1 MEPLKN
7 IFSRSPL
14 SNWKGLDQLQ
24 KGNFTNPVWT
34 ALFDY
39 EASGKDELTLHKGD
53 LVEVLS
59 LDSEISGDE
68 GWWAGKVNNKVG
80 IFPSNYVSFKP
91 PSYGKLQGSGVGV
104 VPELGPAVVG
114 VGEFEPEAVD
124 FRELSLEEVIGVGG
138 FGKVYRGTWRGGLV
152 AVKAARQDP
161 DEDISVTAQNVR
173 QEARLFAMLTHPN
186 IIALKGVCLQEPN
199 LCLIMEYAS
208 GGPLSRAL
216 AGRRIPPHVLV
227 NWAVQIARGMLY
239 LHTEAIVPVIHR
251 DLKSN
256 NILLAQPM
264 ENDCMEGI
272 TLKITDFGLAREW
285 HKTTKMSTAGTYAW
299 MAPEVIK
306 SSTFSK
312 GSDVW
317 SYGVL
322 LWELLTGEVPYRGID
337 GLAVAYGVA
346 VNKLTLPIPST
357 CPEPFAQLMEEC
369 WDQEPHHRPNFDSI
383 LDQLMA
389 LERQVMEEMPQ
400 DSFHSLQEDWKLEI
414 QDMFD
419 ELRAKEKELRC
430 REEELKRAAVEQ
442 KSHEE
447 FLRQREQQLAQWE
460 QDVFER
466 ELSLLIL
473 HMNNQ
478 EKPNVKKRKGTF
490 KKHKLKGSKNGEK
503 ISMPQDFIHKITVQA
518 SPGLEK
524 RRNSPDLGSGTSG
537 SFGPRFRA
545 IQLSPS
551 ENNRSFGLGTMWPLE
566 SPPHSKQ
573 TNGDRLGPHWRPQSP
588 KSPKSPK
595 VLRLS
600 PQENSLSMRAKLL
613 EMDSNENGDPK
624 EEFEEYRP
632 SSPQPAQNGSS
643 VKEPPR
649 HALNQGDSGSEEAL
663 EGGSPAGSPRPE
675 HRSLGGLLRSTHRAL
690 LGGGSLLA
698 SLVLGR
704 HLDVPHIPPRVPPR
718 TNPPPLDDLHQ
729 PHLEVA
735 ITAPKP
741 PSVSNPQMVDDLITF
756 SSSEPLP
763 GPLFQFPCTALH
775 VPEVKP
781 LPLTPPPPLR
791 RERACPRHV
800 QTPQSPKSPRAPR
813 SPHYK
818 GQLSLGEGVN
828 HRHAHSPHTPHGP
841 PQQDQ
846 IQGPL
851 QGQASPAEW
860 SPSPHHT
867 NGESLCDA
875 WSPDRRRRS
884 SYGLMS
890 ASHLGLDLPLC
901 QDSLEAEDKSS
912 SVPLSLFPDPRLWSP
927 KTRRLEVNVIP
938 RPRPSPI
945 RHRIDPWSFISA
957 GGGSRSPRRSDSH
970 PLGYQP
976 SPTNPFTNCDPFPS
990 PDCDPFSQWADPLPS
1005 VAPDTSSPFDP
1016 FSAPFPI
1023 SRSAPCSTNGSPTL
1037 PTFRVA
1043 PLNPADSPLID
1054 LGWAMSCGGEAR
1066 PLELTK
1072 EKVRP
1077 RRTLGLKPFKS
1088 PTQLRDDRF

>member
-7 IFSRSPL
+7 IFTRGPL
-14 SNWKGLDQLQ
+14 SNWKGLDQSQ

-39 EASGKDELTLHKGD
+39 EASGKDELTLRKGD

-91 PSYGKLQGSGVGV
+91 PSYGHLQASGVAGV
-104 VPELGPAVVG
+104 RELGPAVVG
-114 VGEFEPEAVD
+114 VGEFEPEALD

-227 NWAVQIARGMLY
+227 DWAVQIARGMLY
-239 LHTEAIVPVIHR
+239 LHTEAIVAVIHR

-369 WDQEPHHRPNFDSI
+369 WDQEPHQRPNFASI
-383 LDQLMA
+383 LVQLMA

-419 ELRAKEKELRC
+419 ELRAKEKELLC

-460 QDVFER
+460 QEVFER

-503 ISMPQDFIHKITVQA
+503 ISSPQDFIHKITVQA

-524 RRNSPDLGSGTSG
+524 RRNSPDLGSGTSP

-551 ENNRSFGLGTMWPLE
+551 ENNKAFGLSSMWPVE
-566 SPPHSKQ
+566 TPPLNKQ
-573 TNGDRLGPHWRPQSP
+573 ANGDRLGPHWRPQSP

-600 PQENSLSMRAKLL
+600 PQESSLSMRAKLL
-613 EMDSNENGDPK
+613 GMDSNENGDSK
-624 EEFEEYRP
+624 DDFEEYRP
-632 SSPQPAQNGSS
+632 PSPQPAHN
-643 VKEPPR
+643 
-649 HALNQGDSGSEEAL
+649 
-663 EGGSPAGSPRPE
+663 
-675 HRSLGGLLRSTHRAL
+675 
-690 LGGGSLLA
+690 
-698 SLVLGR
+698 
-704 HLDVPHIPPRVPPR
+704 
-718 TNPPPLDDLHQ
+718 
-729 PHLEVA
+729 
-735 ITAPKP
+735 
-741 PSVSNPQMVDDLITF
+741 
-756 SSSEPLP
+756 
-763 GPLFQFPCTALH
+763 
-775 VPEVKP
+775 
-781 LPLTPPPPLR
+781 
-791 RERACPRHV
+791 
-800 QTPQSPKSPRAPR
+800 
-813 SPHYK
+813 
-818 GQLSLGEGVN
+818 
-828 HRHAHSPHTPHGP
+828 
-841 PQQDQ
+841 
-846 IQGPL
+846 
-851 QGQASPAEW
+851 
-860 SPSPHHT
+860 
-867 NGESLCDA
+867 
-875 WSPDRRRRS
+875 
-884 SYGLMS
+884 
-890 ASHLGLDLPLC
+890 
-901 QDSLEAEDKSS
+901 
-912 SVPLSLFPDPRLWSP
+912 
-927 KTRRLEVNVIP
+927 
-938 RPRPSPI
+938 
-945 RHRIDPWSFISA
+945 
-957 GGGSRSPRRSDSH
+957 
-970 PLGYQP
+970 
-976 SPTNPFTNCDPFPS
+976 
-990 PDCDPFSQWADPLPS
+990 
-1005 VAPDTSSPFDP
+1005 
-1016 FSAPFPI
+1016 
-1023 SRSAPCSTNGSPTL
+1023 
-1037 PTFRVA
+1037 
-1043 PLNPADSPLID
+1043 
-1054 LGWAMSCGGEAR
+1054 
-1066 PLELTK
+1066 
-1072 EKVRP
+1072 
-1077 RRTLGLKPFKS
+1077 
-1088 PTQLRDDRF
+1088 

>member
-1 MEPLKN
+1 MEPLKT
-7 IFSRSPL
+7 IFTRGPL
-14 SNWKGLDQLQ
+14 SNWKGLDQSQ
-24 KGNFTNPVWT
+24 KGNFTNTVWT

-91 PSYGKLQGSGVGV
+91 PSYGKLQGTGVG
-104 VPELGPAVVG
+104 ELGPAV

-186 IIALKGVCLQEPN
+186 IIALKGVCLREPN

-208 GGPLSRAL
+208 GGALSRAL

-285 HKTTKMSTAGTYAW
+285 HNTTKMSTAGTYAW

-357 CPEPFAQLMEEC
+357 CPEPFAMLMAEC
-369 WDQEPHHRPNFDSI
+369 WDQDPHHRPNFASI
-383 LDQLMA
+383 LVQLTA
-389 LERQVMEEMPQ
+389 LERQVVEEMPQ

-524 RRNSPDLGSGTSG
+524 RRNSPDLGSGTSP

-551 ENNRSFGLGTMWPLE
+551 ENNRAFGLSSMWPLE
-566 SPPHSKQ
+566 GPPHNKQ
-573 TNGDRLGPHWRPQSP
+573 ANGDRLGPHWRPQSP
-588 KSPKSPK
+588 KSPK

-600 PQENSLSMRAKLL
+600 PQESSLSMRAKLL
-613 EMDSNENGDPK
+613 DMDSNENGDSK
-624 EEFEEYRP
+624 DDFEEYRP
-632 SSPQPAQNGSS
+632 STPQPAQNGSS

-649 HALNQGDSGSEEAL
+649 PSLSHGDSGSEEGL
-663 EGGSPAGSPRPE
+663 EGSSPAGSPRPE

-698 SLVLGR
+698 SVALGR
-704 HLDVPHIPPRVPPR
+704 HLDVPHIPPRVPLLG
-718 TNPPPLDDLHQ
+718 PP
-729 PHLEVA
+729 V
-735 ITAPKP
+735 
-741 PSVSNPQMVDDLITF
+741 VDDLITF

-763 GPLFQFPCTALH
+763 RPLFDFPCALH
-775 VPEVKP
+775 APEVKP
-781 LPLTPPPPLR
+781 LPLTPPPPNP
-791 RERACPRHV
+791 RERACHRHAQAL
-800 QTPQSPKSPRAPR
+800 QTPQSPQAPR
-813 SPHYK
+813 SLHH
-818 GQLSLGEGVN
+818 QTQE
-828 HRHAHSPHTPHGP
+828 
-841 PQQDQ
+841 
-846 IQGPL
+846 
-851 QGQASPAEW
+851 QAI
-860 SPSPHHT
+860 
-867 NGESLCDA
+867 
-875 WSPDRRRRS
+875 
-884 SYGLMS
+884 
-890 ASHLGLDLPLC
+890 LDLPLC
-901 QDSLEAEDKSS
+901 QDSLESEDKPSA
-912 SVPLSLFPDPRLWSP
+912 VPFSLFPDPRLWSP
-927 KTRRLEVNVIP
+927 KTRRLEVNVVP

-945 RHRIDPWSFISA
+945 RPRIDPWSFISA
-957 GGGSRSPRRSDSH
+957 GGGGYGVVQGPRRSDCH
-970 PLGYQP
+970 LLGYQP

-990 PDCDPFSQWADPLPS
+990 PDCDPFSLRAYPS
-1005 VAPDTSSPFDP
+1005 SGITRDTPVPFDP
-1016 FSAPFPI
+1016 FSAPFPT

-1054 LGWAMSCGGEAR
+1054 LGWAAACGVGVK
-1066 PLELTK
+1066 PLDVTK
-1072 EKVRP
+1072 EKTRP
-1077 RRTLGLKPFKS
+1077 RKTLGLKPFKS

>member
-7 IFSRSPL
+7 IFSRVR
-14 SNWKGLDQLQ
+14 NLDQSQ

-39 EASGKDELTLHKGD
+39 EASCKDELTLRKGD

-80 IFPSNYVSFKP
+80 IFPSNYGSFKP
-91 PSYGKLQGSGVGV
+91 NGYGKLPGT
-104 VPELGPAVVG
+104 AVVG
-114 VGEFEPEAVD
+114 DITPVVVGEFEPDAVD

-161 DEDISVTAQNVR
+161 DEDISVTAENVR

-186 IIALKGVCLQEPN
+186 IIALMGVCLQEPN

-216 AGRRIPPHVLV
+216 AGRRIPPHILV
-227 NWAVQIARGMLY
+227 NWAVQIAKGMLY
-239 LHTEAIVPVIHR
+239 LHCEAIVPVIHR

-256 NILLAQPM
+256 NILLAQPI
-264 ENDCMEGI
+264 ENECMEGL

-322 LWELLTGEVPYRGID
+322 LWELLTGEAPYKGID

-357 CPEPFAQLMEEC
+357 CPQPFAQLMAEC
-369 WDQEPHHRPNFDSI
+369 WDQDPHRRPNFSSI
-383 LDQLMA
+383 LSQLMA
-389 LERQVMEEMPQ
+389 LEQQVKEEMPQ

-430 REEELKRAAVEQ
+430 REEELKRAALEQ

-466 ELSLLIL
+466 ELSLLIQHL
-473 HMNNQ
+473 NQNQ

-490 KKHKLKGSKNGEK
+490 KKHKLKSKNGEK

-524 RRNSPDLGSGTSG
+524 RRNSPDLGSGSSP

-551 ENNRSFGLGTMWPLE
+551 DNSRTFGLSSAWPLE
-566 SPPHSKQ
+566 APSLKQ
-573 TNGDRLGPHWRPQSP
+573 ANGDLRLGPHWRPQSP

-600 PQENSLSMRAKLL
+600 PQESSLSMRAKLL
-613 EMDSNENGDPK
+613 ESDSNENGESKDD
-624 EEFEEYRP
+624 FEAYRP
-632 SSPQPAQNGSS
+632 STPTPSSSLNGSS
-643 VKEPPR
+643 VKDSLRLPLPQR
-649 HALNQGDSGSEEAL
+649 DSGSEE
-663 EGGSPAGSPRPE
+663 GGSSPAGSPRPE
-675 HRSLGGLLRSTHRAL
+675 RGSMGGLFKSTHRAL

-698 SLVLGR
+698 SVGLGR
-704 HLDVPHIPPRVPPR
+704 CLDIPPRVPPR
-718 TNPPPLDDLHQ
+718 TNPSSLGDRTPSEP
-729 PHLEVA
+729 E
-735 ITAPKP
+735 ISSPKP
-741 PSVSNPQMVDDLITF
+741 LISDPPVVDDLITF
-756 SSSEPLP
+756 STSEQLPRPL
-763 GPLFQFPCTALH
+763 LDLALQYQ
-775 VPEVKP
+775 ELKP
-781 LPLTPPPPLR
+781 LPLTPPPPNP
-791 RERACPRHV
+791 RERSRPR
-800 QTPQSPKSPRAPR
+800 TPQMPHSPQAPR
-813 SPHYK
+813 
-818 GQLSLGEGVN
+818 
-828 HRHAHSPHTPHGP
+828 T
-841 PQQDQ
+841 
-846 IQGPL
+846 PL
-851 QGQASPAEW
+851 QQGGATPGEW
-860 SPSPHHT
+860 TPSSHST
-867 NGESLCDA
+867 NGELGCEA
-875 WSPDRRRRS
+875 WEHRADRRRRPS
-884 SYGLMS
+884 QGLH
-890 ASHLGLDLPLC
+890 ASQLVLDLPLC
-901 QDSLEAEDKSS
+901 QDTQDPDDKP
-912 SVPLSLFPDPRLWSP
+912 SVPFCLHPNPALWSP
-927 KTRRLEVNVIP
+927 KTRRLEVSVIP
-938 RPRPSPI
+938 RPRPSAI
-945 RHRIDPWSFISA
+945 RPRIDPWSFISA
-957 GGGSRSPRRSDSH
+957 GGGNSGGRSPNRSDSNL
-970 PLGYQP
+970 LGFQP
-976 SPTNPFTNCDPFPS
+976 SPTNPFHNCDPFPS
-990 PDCDPFSQWADPLPS
+990 PDCDPFALKADPTVGS
-1005 VAPDTSSPFDP
+1005 ETTSPFDP
-1016 FSAPFPI
+1016 FSAPFPT

-1037 PTFRVA
+1037 PTFRIA

-1054 LGWAMSCGGEAR
+1054 LGWAACSK
-1066 PLELTK
+1066 PLDGTK
-1072 EKVRP
+1072 ERVHP

>member
-7 IFSRSPL
+7 IFSRGPL
-14 SNWKGLDQLQ
+14 SNWKNLEQSQ

-39 EASGKDELTLHKGD
+39 EASCKDELTLRKGD

-80 IFPSNYVSFKP
+80 IFPSNYGSFKP
-91 PSYGKLQGSGVGV
+91 SGYGKLPGTAVVG
-104 VPELGPAVVG
+104 ELGPAVS
-114 VGEFEPEAVD
+114 EFEPDVLD

-138 FGKVYRGTWRGGLV
+138 FGKVYRGTWRGRLV

-173 QEARLFAMLTHPN
+173 QEARLFAMLNHPN

-208 GGPLSRAL
+208 GGALSRAL

-227 NWAVQIARGMLY
+227 NWAVQIAKGMLY
-239 LHTEAIVPVIHR
+239 LHSEAIVPVIHR

-256 NILLAQPM
+256 NILLAQPI
-264 ENDCMEGI
+264 ENECMEGL

-322 LWELLTGEVPYRGID
+322 LWELLTGEAPYKGID

-357 CPEPFAQLMEEC
+357 CPEPFAQLMSEC
-369 WDQEPHHRPNFDSI
+369 WDQDPHRRPNFSSI
-383 LDQLMA
+383 LAQLTA
-389 LERQVMEEMPQ
+389 LEQQVKEEMPQ
-400 DSFHSLQEDWKLEI
+400 DSFHSLQENWKVEI

-430 REEELKRAAVEQ
+430 REEELKRAALEQ

-473 HMNNQ
+473 HLNQNQ

-490 KKHKLKGSKNGEK
+490 KKHKLKCKNGEK

-524 RRNSPDLGSGTSG
+524 RRNSPDLGSGSSP

-551 ENNRSFGLGTMWPLE
+551 DNSRTFGLSSVWPLE
-566 SPPHSKQ
+566 APSHKQ
-573 TNGDRLGPHWRPQSP
+573 ANGDLRLGPHWRPQSP

-600 PQENSLSMRAKLL
+600 PQESSLSMRAKLL
-613 EMDSNENGDPK
+613 ESDSNEKGESKDD
-624 EEFEEYRP
+624 FEEYRP
-632 SSPQPAQNGSS
+632 STPTPPIPPAQNGSS
-643 VKEPPR
+643 VK
-649 HALNQGDSGSEEAL
+649 DSLRLPLPQRDSVSEE
-663 EGGSPAGSPRPE
+663 GGSSPAGSPRPE
-675 HRSLGGLLRSTHRAL
+675 RGSHGGLIKSTHRAL
-690 LGGGSLLA
+690 LGSGSLLA
-698 SLVLGR
+698 SVGLGR
-704 HLDVPHIPPRVPPR
+704 CLDIPPRVPPR
-718 TNPPPLDDLHQ
+718 TNLPSLESRTPSEPEISSPMPLISDPP
-729 PHLEVA
+729 V
-735 ITAPKP
+735 
-741 PSVSNPQMVDDLITF
+741 VDDLITF
-756 SSSEPLP
+756 STSETLPRPLLDL
-763 GPLFQFPCTALH
+763 PLQYQEL
-775 VPEVKP
+775 KP
-781 LPLTPPPPLR
+781 LPLTPPPPNP
-791 RERACPRHV
+791 RERGGHRTP
-800 QTPQSPKSPRAPR
+800 QIPQSPQSPR
-813 SPHYK
+813 
-818 GQLSLGEGVN
+818 
-828 HRHAHSPHTPHGP
+828 T
-841 PQQDQ
+841 
-846 IQGPL
+846 PL
-851 QGQASPAEW
+851 QHGLASPGEW
-860 SPSPHHT
+860 TPSSYST
-867 NGESLCDA
+867 NGELGCEA
-875 WSPDRRRRS
+875 WEHKADRRRRS
-884 SYGLMS
+884 SQGLH
-890 ASHLGLDLPLC
+890 ASQLVLDLPLC
-901 QDSLEAEDKSS
+901 QDTQDADDKP
-912 SVPLSLFPDPRLWSP
+912 SVSLSLHPNPALWSP

-945 RHRIDPWSFISA
+945 RPRIDPWSFISA
-957 GGGSRSPRRSDSH
+957 GGGNSGGGRSPHRVDSS

-990 PDCDPFSQWADPLPS
+990 PDCDPFTLKADPS
-1005 VAPDTSSPFDP
+1005 SGSDTASPFDP
-1016 FSAPFPI
+1016 FSAPFPT

-1037 PTFRVA
+1037 PSFRIA
-1043 PLNPADSPLID
+1043 PINLADSPLID
-1054 LGWAMSCGGEAR
+1054 LGWAACSKPIDGA
-1066 PLELTK
+1066 K
-1072 EKVRP
+1072 ERAHP
-1077 RRTLGLKPFKS
+1077 RKTLGLKPFKS

>member
-1 MEPLKN
+1 MEPLKT
-7 IFSRSPL
+7 IFTRGPL
-14 SNWKGLDQLQ
+14 SNWKGLDQSQ
-24 KGNFTNPVWT
+24 KGNFTNTVWT

-91 PSYGKLQGSGVGV
+91 PSYGKLQGTGVG
-104 VPELGPAVVG
+104 ELGPAV

-186 IIALKGVCLQEPN
+186 IIALKGVCLREPN

-208 GGPLSRAL
+208 GGALSRAL
-216 AGRRIPPHVLV
+216 AGQRIPPHVLV

-285 HKTTKMSTAGTYAW
+285 HNTTKMSTAGTYAW

-357 CPEPFAQLMEEC
+357 CPEPFAMLMAEC
-369 WDQEPHHRPNFDSI
+369 WDQDPHHRPNFASI
-383 LDQLMA
+383 LVQLTA
-389 LERQVMEEMPQ
+389 LERQVVEEMPQ

-524 RRNSPDLGSGTSG
+524 RRNSPDLGSGTSP
-537 SFGPRFRA
+537 SFGPRFR
-545 IQLSPS
+545 
-551 ENNRSFGLGTMWPLE
+551 
-566 SPPHSKQ
+566 
-573 TNGDRLGPHWRPQSP
+573 QS
-588 KSPKSPK
+588 
-595 VLRLS
+595 
-600 PQENSLSMRAKLL
+600 N
-613 EMDSNENGDPK
+613 
-624 EEFEEYRP
+624 
-632 SSPQPAQNGSS
+632 
-643 VKEPPR
+643 
-649 HALNQGDSGSEEAL
+649 
-663 EGGSPAGSPRPE
+663 
-675 HRSLGGLLRSTHRAL
+675 
-690 LGGGSLLA
+690 
-698 SLVLGR
+698 
-704 HLDVPHIPPRVPPR
+704 
-718 TNPPPLDDLHQ
+718 
-729 PHLEVA
+729 
-735 ITAPKP
+735 
-741 PSVSNPQMVDDLITF
+741 
-756 SSSEPLP
+756 
-763 GPLFQFPCTALH
+763 
-775 VPEVKP
+775 
-781 LPLTPPPPLR
+781 
-791 RERACPRHV
+791 
-800 QTPQSPKSPRAPR
+800 
-813 SPHYK
+813 
-818 GQLSLGEGVN
+818 
-828 HRHAHSPHTPHGP
+828 
-841 PQQDQ
+841 
-846 IQGPL
+846 
-851 QGQASPAEW
+851 
-860 SPSPHHT
+860 
-867 NGESLCDA
+867 
-875 WSPDRRRRS
+875 
-884 SYGLMS
+884 
-890 ASHLGLDLPLC
+890 
-901 QDSLEAEDKSS
+901 
-912 SVPLSLFPDPRLWSP
+912 
-927 KTRRLEVNVIP
+927 
-938 RPRPSPI
+938 
-945 RHRIDPWSFISA
+945 
-957 GGGSRSPRRSDSH
+957 
-970 PLGYQP
+970 
-976 SPTNPFTNCDPFPS
+976 
-990 PDCDPFSQWADPLPS
+990 
-1005 VAPDTSSPFDP
+1005 
-1016 FSAPFPI
+1016 
-1023 SRSAPCSTNGSPTL
+1023 
-1037 PTFRVA
+1037 
-1043 PLNPADSPLID
+1043 
-1054 LGWAMSCGGEAR
+1054 
-1066 PLELTK
+1066 
-1072 EKVRP
+1072 
-1077 RRTLGLKPFKS
+1077 
-1088 PTQLRDDRF
+1088 

>member
-7 IFSRSPL
+7 IFSRGPL
-14 SNWKGLDQLQ
+14 SNWKNLDQSQ

-39 EASGKDELTLHKGD
+39 EASCKDELTLRKGD

-80 IFPSNYVSFKP
+80 IFPSNYGSFKP
-91 PSYGKLQGSGVGV
+91 SGYGKLPGSGVVG
-104 VPELGPAVVG
+104 ELSPAVVG
-114 VGEFEPEAVD
+114 DFEPEQVD

-138 FGKVYRGTWRGGLV
+138 FGKVYRGTWRGELV

-186 IIALKGVCLQEPN
+186 IIALQGVCLQEPN

-239 LHTEAIVPVIHR
+239 LHNEAIVPVIHR

-256 NILLAQPM
+256 NILLAQPI
-264 ENDCMEGI
+264 ENECMEGL

-322 LWELLTGEVPYRGID
+322 LWELLTGEAPYRGID

-357 CPEPFAQLMEEC
+357 CPEPFAQLMSEC
-369 WDQEPHHRPNFDSI
+369 WDQDPHRRPNFGSI
-383 LDQLMA
+383 LAQLTA
-389 LERQVMEEMPQ
+389 LEQQVKEEMPQ

-430 REEELKRAAVEQ
+430 REEELKRAALEQ

-473 HMNNQ
+473 HLNHNQ

-490 KKHKLKGSKNGEK
+490 KKHKLKSKNGEK

-524 RRNSPDLGSGTSG
+524 RRNSPDLGSGSSP

-545 IQLSPS
+545 IQRDPV
-551 ENNRSFGLGTMWPLE
+551 WPLE
-566 SPPHSKQ
+566 APSLKQ
-573 TNGDRLGPHWRPQSP
+573 ANGDLRLSPHWRPQSP

-600 PQENSLSMRAKLL
+600 PQESSLSMRAKLL
-613 EMDSNENGDPK
+613 GSDSNENGESKDD
-624 EEFEEYRP
+624 FEEYRP
-632 SSPQPAQNGSS
+632 STPTPPAQNGSS
-643 VKEPPR
+643 VKDSLRLPLP
-649 HALNQGDSGSEEAL
+649 QGDSGSEE
-663 EGGSPAGSPRPE
+663 GGSSPAGSPRPE
-675 HRSLGGLLRSTHRAL
+675 RGSLGGLIKNTHRAL
-690 LGGGSLLA
+690 LDGGSLLA
-698 SLVLGR
+698 SVGLGR
-704 HLDVPHIPPRVPPR
+704 CLDIPPRVPPR
-718 TNPPPLDDLHQ
+718 TNPPP
-729 PHLEVA
+729 PLEDRTPSELE
-735 ITAPKP
+735 ISPPKP
-741 PSVSNPQMVDDLITF
+741 LASDPPVVDDLITF
-756 SSSEPLP
+756 STSEPLP
-763 GPLFQFPCTALH
+763 KQLLELALQYQ
-775 VPEVKP
+775 ELKP
-781 LPLTPPPPLR
+781 LPLTPPPPNP
-791 RERACPRHV
+791 RERSGPR
-800 QTPQSPKSPRAPR
+800 TPQTSS
-813 SPHYK
+813 S
-818 GQLSLGEGVN
+818 S
-828 HRHAHSPHTPHGP
+828 
-841 PQQDQ
+841 
-846 IQGPL
+846 
-851 QGQASPAEW
+851 
-860 SPSPHHT
+860 
-867 NGESLCDA
+867 NGELSCESWEHRA
-875 WSPDRRRRS
+875 DRRRRS
-884 SYGLMS
+884 SQGLHS
-890 ASHLGLDLPLC
+890 SQLVLDLPLC
-901 QDSLEAEDKSS
+901 QDTQDSEDK
-912 SVPLSLFPDPRLWSP
+912 PSLPYINPALYSP
-927 KTRRLEVNVIP
+927 KTRRLEVSVIP

-945 RHRIDPWSFISA
+945 RPRIDPWSFISA
-957 GGGSRSPRRSDSH
+957 GGRSSAGGRCPNRSDSNLLSH
-970 PLGYQP
+970 HP

-990 PDCDPFSQWADPLPS
+990 PDCDPFALKADPS
-1005 VAPDTSSPFDP
+1005 SGSDVASPFDP
-1016 FSAPFPI
+1016 FSAPFSAPFPT
-1023 SRSAPCSTNGSPTL
+1023 SRSAPCSANGSPTL
-1037 PTFRVA
+1037 PSFRIA
-1043 PLNPADSPLID
+1043 PINPADSPLID
-1054 LGWAMSCGGEAR
+1054 LDWAACGR
-1066 PLELTK
+1066 PLDGTK
-1072 EKVRP
+1072 ERAHP
-1077 RRTLGLKPFKS
+1077 RRILGLKPFKS

>member
-7 IFSRSPL
+7 IFSRGPL
-14 SNWKGLDQLQ
+14 SNWKNLDQSQ

-39 EASGKDELTLHKGD
+39 EASCKDELTLRKGD

-80 IFPSNYVSFKP
+80 IFPSNYGSFKP
-91 PSYGKLQGSGVGV
+91 NGYGKLPGSTV
-104 VPELGPAVVG
+104 VAELNPAV
-114 VGEFEPEAVD
+114 VGEFEPDVLD
-124 FRELSLEEVIGVGG
+124 FRDLKLEEVIGVGG
-138 FGKVYRGTWRGGLV
+138 FGKVYRGTWRGLLV

-208 GGPLSRAL
+208 GGALSRAL

-239 LHTEAIVPVIHR
+239 LHSEAIVPVIHR

-256 NILLAQPM
+256 NILLAQPI
-264 ENDCMEGI
+264 ENECMEGL

-322 LWELLTGEVPYRGID
+322 LWELLTGEAPYKGID

-357 CPEPFAQLMEEC
+357 CPEPFAQLMSEC
-369 WDQEPHHRPNFDSI
+369 WDQDPHRRPNFSSI
-383 LDQLMA
+383 LAQLTA
-389 LERQVMEEMPQ
+389 LEQQVKEEMPQ
-400 DSFHSLQEDWKLEI
+400 ESFHSLQEDWKLEI

-419 ELRAKEKELRC
+419 EIRAKEKELRC
-430 REEELKRAAVEQ
+430 REEELKRAALEQ

-473 HMNNQ
+473 HLNQNQNQ

-490 KKHKLKGSKNGEK
+490 KKHKLKCKNGEK

-524 RRNSPDLGSGTSG
+524 RRNSPDLGSGSSP

-551 ENNRSFGLGTMWPLE
+551 DNSRSFGLSSAWPLE
-566 SPPHSKQ
+566 APSHKQ
-573 TNGDRLGPHWRPQSP
+573 TNGDLRLGPHWRPQSP

-600 PQENSLSMRAKLL
+600 PQESSLSMRAKLL
-613 EMDSNENGDPK
+613 ESDSNERGESKDD
-624 EEFEEYRP
+624 FEEYRP
-632 SSPQPAQNGSS
+632 GASTPPAAQNGSS
-643 VKEPPR
+643 VK
-649 HALNQGDSGSEEAL
+649 DSLRLPLPQRDSLSEDGGS
-663 EGGSPAGSPRPE
+663 SPAGSPRPE
-675 HRSLGGLLRSTHRAL
+675 RGSLGGQIKGTHRAL
-690 LGGGSLLA
+690 LGSGSLLA
-698 SLVLGR
+698 SIGLGR
-704 HLDVPHIPPRVPPR
+704 CLDIPPRVPPR
-718 TNPPPLDDLHQ
+718 TNFPSLENRTPSELEISSPMPLISDPP
-729 PHLEVA
+729 V
-735 ITAPKP
+735 
-741 PSVSNPQMVDDLITF
+741 VDDLITF
-756 SSSEPLP
+756 STSELLPRPL
-763 GPLFQFPCTALH
+763 LDLALQYQ
-775 VPEVKP
+775 ELKP
-781 LPLTPPPPLR
+781 LPLTPPPPNP
-791 RERACPRHV
+791 RERSGHRTPQVPHS
-800 QTPQSPKSPRAPR
+800 PQSPR
-813 SPHYK
+813 SPP
-818 GQLSLGEGVN
+818 
-828 HRHAHSPHTPHGP
+828 RHGK
-841 PQQDQ
+841 
-846 IQGPL
+846 
-851 QGQASPAEW
+851 ASPGQW
-860 SPSPHHT
+860 TPCSHST
-867 NGESLCDA
+867 NGELGCVA
-875 WSPDRRRRS
+875 WEPKADRRRRS
-884 SYGLMS
+884 SQGLH
-890 ASHLGLDLPLC
+890 ASQLVLDLPLC
-901 QDSLEAEDKSS
+901 QDTQDSDDKPSVASSLNPA
-912 SVPLSLFPDPRLWSP
+912 LWSP
-927 KTRRLEVNVIP
+927 KSRRLEVSVIP

-945 RHRIDPWSFISA
+945 RPRIDPWSFISA
-957 GGGSRSPRRSDSH
+957 GGGNSAGGRSPHRSDSN

-990 PDCDPFSQWADPLPS
+990 PDCDPFALKADPS
-1005 VAPDTSSPFDP
+1005 CGSDAPSPFDP
-1016 FSAPFPI
+1016 FSAPFAT

-1037 PTFRVA
+1037 PSFRIV
-1043 PLNPADSPLID
+1043 PLNLADSPLID
-1054 LGWAMSCGGEAR
+1054 LGWAACGK
-1066 PLELTK
+1066 PLDGTK
-1072 EKVRP
+1072 ERAHP
-1077 RRTLGLKPFKS
+1077 RKTMGLKPFKS

>member
-14 SNWKGLDQLQ
+14 SNWKNLEQSQ
-24 KGNFTNPVWT
+24 KGNFINPVWT

-39 EASGKDELTLHKGD
+39 EASCKDELTLRKGD

-80 IFPSNYVSFKP
+80 IFPSNYGSFNP
-91 PSYGKLQGSGVGV
+91 NGYGKLPGNGV

-114 VGEFEPEAVD
+114 DFDVVD
-124 FRELSLEEVIGVGG
+124 FRELSLQEVIGVGG
-138 FGKVYRGTWRGGLV
+138 FGKVYRGMWRGELV

-216 AGRRIPPHVLV
+216 AGRRIPPHILV

-239 LHTEAIVPVIHR
+239 LHSEAIVPVIHR

-256 NILLAQPM
+256 NILLAEAI
-264 ENDCMEGI
+264 ENDCMEDL

-322 LWELLTGEVPYRGID
+322 LWELLTGEAPYKGID

-357 CPEPFAQLMEEC
+357 CPEPFAQLMA
-369 WDQEPHHRPNFDSI
+369 DYLLYIRFKI
-383 LDQLMA
+383 QLMFTSLTLKPGNYDGVWLYSVGLVSGA
-389 LERQVMEEMPQ
+389 ALTTLERQVKEEMPQ

-430 REEELKRAAVEQ
+430 REEELKRAALEQ

-473 HMNNQ
+473 HLNQNQ

-490 KKHKLKGSKNGEK
+490 KKHKLKGKNGE

-524 RRNSPDLGSGTSG
+524 RRNSPDLALGSSP
-537 SFGPRFRA
+537 SFGPRLRA

-551 ENNRSFGLGTMWPLE
+551 DNSKSFGLIPVWALE
-566 SPPHSKQ
+566 APSHKQ
-573 TNGDRLGPHWRPQSP
+573 ANGDLRLGPHWRPQSP

-600 PQENSLSMRAKLL
+600 PQESGLSMRAKLL
-613 EMDSNENGDPK
+613 ETHSSENGESNDD
-624 EEFEEYRP
+624 FEEYRP
-632 SSPQPAQNGSS
+632 STPTPPAQNGFW
-643 VKEPPR
+643 VKDSLRLPLSQR
-649 HALNQGDSGSEEAL
+649 DSGSEE
-663 EGGSPAGSPRPE
+663 GGSSPAGSPRPE
-675 HRSLGGLLRSTHRAL
+675 RGSLGGVVRSTHRAL
-690 LGGGSLLA
+690 LGSGSLLA
-698 SLVLGR
+698 SVGLGR
-704 HLDVPHIPPRVPPR
+704 CLDIPPRVPPR
-718 TNPPPLDDLHQ
+718 TNASFLGD
-729 PHLEVA
+729 PH
-735 ITAPKP
+735 
-741 PSVSNPQMVDDLITF
+741 
-756 SSSEPLP
+756 
-763 GPLFQFPCTALH
+763 
-775 VPEVKP
+775 
-781 LPLTPPPPLR
+781 
-791 RERACPRHV
+791 
-800 QTPQSPKSPRAPR
+800 
-813 SPHYK
+813 
-818 GQLSLGEGVN
+818 
-828 HRHAHSPHTPHGP
+828 
-841 PQQDQ
+841 
-846 IQGPL
+846 
-851 QGQASPAEW
+851 
-860 SPSPHHT
+860 
-867 NGESLCDA
+867 
-875 WSPDRRRRS
+875 
-884 SYGLMS
+884 
-890 ASHLGLDLPLC
+890 
-901 QDSLEAEDKSS
+901 
-912 SVPLSLFPDPRLWSP
+912 
-927 KTRRLEVNVIP
+927 
-938 RPRPSPI
+938 
-945 RHRIDPWSFISA
+945 SF
-957 GGGSRSPRRSDSH
+957 
-970 PLGYQP
+970 
-976 SPTNPFTNCDPFPS
+976 
-990 PDCDPFSQWADPLPS
+990 
-1005 VAPDTSSPFDP
+1005 
-1016 FSAPFPI
+1016 
-1023 SRSAPCSTNGSPTL
+1023 
-1037 PTFRVA
+1037 
-1043 PLNPADSPLID
+1043 
-1054 LGWAMSCGGEAR
+1054 
-1066 PLELTK
+1066 
-1072 EKVRP
+1072 
-1077 RRTLGLKPFKS
+1077 
-1088 PTQLRDDRF
+1088 

>member
-1 MEPLKN
+1 MEPLKT
-7 IFSRSPL
+7 IFTRGPL
-14 SNWKGLDQLQ
+14 SNWKGLDQSQ
-24 KGNFTNPVWT
+24 KGNFTNTVWT

-91 PSYGKLQGSGVGV
+91 PSYGKLQGTGVG
-104 VPELGPAVVG
+104 ELGPAV

-186 IIALKGVCLQEPN
+186 IIALKGVCLREPN

-208 GGPLSRAL
+208 GGALSRAL

-285 HKTTKMSTAGTYAW
+285 HNTTKMSTAGTYAW

-357 CPEPFAQLMEEC
+357 CPEPFAMLMAEC
-369 WDQEPHHRPNFDSI
+369 WDQDPHHRPNFASI
-383 LDQLMA
+383 LVQLTA
-389 LERQVMEEMPQ
+389 LERQVVEEMPQ

-524 RRNSPDLGSGTSG
+524 RRNSPDLGSGTSP

-551 ENNRSFGLGTMWPLE
+551 ENNRAFGLSSMWPLE
-566 SPPHSKQ
+566 GPPHNKQ
-573 TNGDRLGPHWRPQSP
+573 ANGDRLGPHWRPQSP

-600 PQENSLSMRAKLL
+600 PQESSLSMRAKLL
-613 EMDSNENGDPK
+613 DMDSNENGDSK
-624 EEFEEYRP
+624 DDFEEYRP
-632 SSPQPAQNGSS
+632 STPQPAQNGSS

-649 HALNQGDSGSEEAL
+649 SSLSYGDSGSEEGL
-663 EGGSPAGSPRPE
+663 EGSSPAGSPRPE

-698 SLVLGR
+698 SVALGR

-718 TNPPPLDDLHQ
+718 TNPHHHPPQ
-729 PHLEVA
+729 EVNF
-735 ITAPKP
+735 TAPKVPSSDP
-741 PSVSNPQMVDDLITF
+741 PVVDDLITF

-763 GPLFQFPCTALH
+763 RPLFDFPCALH
-775 VPEVKP
+775 APEVKP
-781 LPLTPPPPLR
+781 LHLTPPPPNP
-791 RERACPRHV
+791 RERACHRHAQAL
-800 QTPQSPKSPRAPR
+800 QTPQSPQAPR
-813 SPHYK
+813 SLHHQTQEQASP
-818 GQLSLGEGVN
+818 GEWVC
-828 HRHAHSPHTPHGP
+828 HRHARS
-841 PQQDQ
+841 PQQQ
-846 IQGPL
+846 SQVL
-851 QGQASPAEW
+851 GQASPAEW
-860 SPSPHHT
+860 APSPHHT
-867 NGESLCDA
+867 NGAPVCDA
-875 WSPDRRRRS
+875 WGHGADRRRRS
-884 SYGLMS
+884 SQSLLS
-890 ASHLGLDLPLC
+890 ASQLVLDLPLC
-901 QDSLEAEDKSS
+901 QDSLESEDKPSA
-912 SVPLSLFPDPRLWSP
+912 VPFSLFPDPRLWSP
-927 KTRRLEVNVIP
+927 KTRRLEVNVVP

-945 RHRIDPWSFISA
+945 RPRIDPWSFVSA
-957 GGGSRSPRRSDSH
+957 GGGGYGVVQGPRRSDCH
-970 PLGYQP
+970 LLGYQP
-976 SPTNPFTNCDPFPS
+976 SPNNPFTNCDPFPS
-990 PDCDPFSQWADPLPS
+990 PDCDPFSLRAYPSSGITRDAPL
-1005 VAPDTSSPFDP
+1005 PFDP
-1016 FSAPFPI
+1016 FSAPFPT

-1054 LGWAMSCGGEAR
+1054 LGWAAACGVGVK
-1066 PLELTK
+1066 PLDVTK
-1072 EKVRP
+1072 EKTRP
-1077 RRTLGLKPFKS
+1077 RKTLGLKPFKS

>member
-7 IFSRSPL
+7 IFARGPL
-14 SNWKGLDQLQ
+14 SNWKGLEQSQ
-24 KGNFTNPVWT
+24 RGNFTNPVWT

-39 EASGKDELTLHKGD
+39 EASGKDELTLRKGD

-91 PSYGKLQGSGVGV
+91 SGYGKLQGSAVVG
-104 VPELGPAVVG
+104 ELSPAVVG
-114 VGEFEPEAVD
+114 QFEPEEVD

-138 FGKVYRGTWRGGLV
+138 FGKVYRGTWRGELV

-216 AGRRIPPHVLV
+216 AGRRIPPHILV

-239 LHTEAIVPVIHR
+239 LHSEAIVPVIHR

-256 NILLAQPM
+256 NILLSQPI
-264 ENDCMEGI
+264 ENENMEGK

-322 LWELLTGEVPYRGID
+322 LWELLTGEAPYRGID

-357 CPEPFAQLMEEC
+357 CPEPFSQLMSEC
-369 WDQEPHHRPNFDSI
+369 WDQDPHHRPSFASI
-383 LDQLMA
+383 LAQLTA
-389 LERQVMEEMPQ
+389 LEQQVMEEMPQ

-419 ELRAKEKELRC
+419 ELRAKEKELRS
-430 REEELKRAAVEQ
+430 REEELKRAALEQ

-473 HMNNQ
+473 HMNQ

-490 KKHKLKGSKNGEK
+490 KKHKLKGKNGEK

-524 RRNSPDLGSGTSG
+524 RKNSPDLGTGSSP

-551 ENNRSFGLGTMWPLE
+551 QNSRAFGLSSVWPLE
-566 SPPHSKQ
+566 PPLPNRQ
-573 TNGDRLGPHWRPQSP
+573 PNGERRIRPHWTPQ
-588 KSPKSPK
+588 SPKSPK

-600 PQENSLSMRAKLL
+600 SQENSLSMRAKLL
-613 EMDSNENGDPK
+613 ETDSSENGHLQTD
-624 EEFEEYRP
+624 FEEYRP
-632 SSPQPAQNGSS
+632 SPPQSTQNGFS
-643 VKEPPR
+643 VREFPR
-649 HALNQGDSGSEEAL
+649 TALPQGDSGSE

-675 HRSLGGLLRSTHRAL
+675 RGVGGAVKVTHRAL
-690 LGGGSLLA
+690 LGGASLLA
-698 SLVLGR
+698 SVALGR
-704 HLDVPHIPPRVPPR
+704 PPV
-718 TNPPPLDDLHQ
+718 
-729 PHLEVA
+729 
-735 ITAPKP
+735 
-741 PSVSNPQMVDDLITF
+741 VDDLITF
-756 SSSEPLP
+756 SHSDPAPRPLP
-763 GPLFQFPCTALH
+763 DLTLHPLESCP
-775 VPEVKP
+775 V
-781 LPLTPPPPLR
+781 PLTPPAPNP
-791 RERACPRHV
+791 RERHCPEPPRH
-800 QTPQSPKSPRAPR
+800 SPGEWAP
-813 SPHYK
+813 
-818 GQLSLGEGVN
+818 
-828 HRHAHSPHTPHGP
+828 
-841 PQQDQ
+841 
-846 IQGPL
+846 
-851 QGQASPAEW
+851 
-860 SPSPHHT
+860 HT
-867 NGESLCDA
+867 NGEPASDPWGA
-875 WSPDRRRRS
+875 GADKRRRS
-884 SYGLMS
+884 SHSQL
-890 ASHLGLDLPLC
+890 ASQLVLDLPIC
-901 QDSLEAEDKSS
+901 SQDSPERDSLTPPPFA
-912 SVPLSLFPDPRLWSP
+912 LFPDPRLWSP

-945 RHRIDPWSFISA
+945 RPRIDPWSFISA
-957 GGGSRSPRRSDSH
+957 GGRGRGAGRNSDKAGGPVCH
-970 PLGYQP
+970 PLGHQP
-976 SPTNPFTNCDPFPS
+976 SPTNPFTNCDPFPT
-990 PDCDPFSQWADPLPS
+990 PDCDPFAQRVDPFGSPE
-1005 VAPDTSSPFDP
+1005 PPSPFDP
-1016 FSAPFPI
+1016 FCAPFRA
-1023 SRSAPCSTNGSPTL
+1023 SRSAPCSTNVSPSL
-1037 PTFRVA
+1037 SALRVA
-1043 PLNPADSPLID
+1043 PLSPADAPLVD
-1054 LGWAMSCGGEAR
+1054 LGWRRGSP
-1066 PLELTK
+1066 PLEAKDKREPGRALLT
-1072 EKVRP
+1072 
-1077 RRTLGLKPFKS
+1077 GLSPWRS
-1088 PTQLRDDRF
+1088 PTQLTNDRF

>member
-1 MEPLKN
+1 MDPLKN
-7 IFSRSPL
+7 IFSRGSL
-14 SNWKGLDQLQ
+14 SNWKNLEQSQ

-39 EASGKDELTLHKGD
+39 EASCKDELTLRKGD

-80 IFPSNYVSFKP
+80 IFPSNYGSFKP
-91 PSYGKLQGSGVGV
+91 SGYAKLPGSGVVG
-104 VPELGPAVVG
+104 ELGPAVVG
-114 VGEFEPEAVD
+114 EFEPDVLD

-227 NWAVQIARGMLY
+227 NWAVQIAKGMLY
-239 LHTEAIVPVIHR
+239 LHSEAIVPVIHR

-256 NILLAQPM
+256 NILLAQPI
-264 ENDCMEGI
+264 ENECMEGL

-322 LWELLTGEVPYRGID
+322 LWELLTGEAPYRGID

-357 CPEPFAQLMEEC
+357 CPEPFAQLMAEC
-369 WDQEPHHRPNFDSI
+369 WDQDPHRRPNFSSI
-383 LDQLMA
+383 LAQLTA
-389 LERQVMEEMPQ
+389 LEQQVKEEMPQ

-430 REEELKRAAVEQ
+430 REEELKRAALEQ

-473 HMNNQ
+473 HLNQNQNQ

-490 KKHKLKGSKNGEK
+490 KKHKLKSKNGEK

-524 RRNSPDLGSGTSG
+524 RRNSPDLGSGSSP

-551 ENNRSFGLGTMWPLE
+551 DNSRSFGLSHPWPLE
-566 SPPHSKQ
+566 ALPLKQ
-573 TNGDRLGPHWRPQSP
+573 ANGDLRLGPHWRPQSP
-588 KSPKSPK
+588 KSPQSPK

-600 PQENSLSMRAKLL
+600 SQECSLSMRAKLL
-613 EMDSNENGDPK
+613 ESDSNENGESKDD
-624 EEFEEYRP
+624 FEEYRP
-632 SSPQPAQNGSS
+632 STPTPPSTQNGSS
-643 VKEPPR
+643 VKDSLRLPLP
-649 HALNQGDSGSEEAL
+649 QGDSGSEE
-663 EGGSPAGSPRPE
+663 GGSSPAGSPRPE
-675 HRSLGGLLRSTHRAL
+675 RGSLSGLVKSTHRAL

-698 SLVLGR
+698 SVGLGR
-704 HLDVPHIPPRVPPR
+704 CLDVPPRVPPR
-718 TNPPPLDDLHQ
+718 PY
-729 PHLEVA
+729 
-735 ITAPKP
+735 P
-741 PSVSNPQMVDDLITF
+741 PSLGDRTLSDMEISSPRPLISDPPIVDDLITF
-756 SSSEPLP
+756 STSEPLP
-763 GPLFQFPCTALH
+763 RQLLDLALH
-775 VPEVKP
+775 YQELKP
-781 LPLTPPPPLR
+781 LPLTPPPPNP
-791 RERACPRHV
+791 RERSSHRT
-800 QTPQSPKSPRAPR
+800 QRSPQSLRTPLQHGVAGSGEWTPASPSSNGELATEPSEPRA
-813 SPHYK
+813 
-818 GQLSLGEGVN
+818 E
-828 HRHAHSPHTPHGP
+828 
-841 PQQDQ
+841 
-846 IQGPL
+846 
-851 QGQASPAEW
+851 
-860 SPSPHHT
+860 
-867 NGESLCDA
+867 
-875 WSPDRRRRS
+875 RRRRS
-884 SYGLMS
+884 SQGLH
-890 ASHLGLDLPLC
+890 ASQLVLDLPLC
-901 QDSLEAEDKSS
+901 QDTQDADDKL
-912 SVPLSLFPDPRLWSP
+912 SVPYALHPNPALWNP
-927 KTRRLEVNVIP
+927 KTRRLEVSVIP

-945 RHRIDPWSFISA
+945 RPRIDPWSFISA
-957 GGGSRSPRRSDSH
+957 GGGNSGGGRSPHRLDCNH
-970 PLGYQP
+970 LGYHP

-990 PDCDPFSQWADPLPS
+990 PDCDPFALKADPS
-1005 VAPDTSSPFDP
+1005 SGSDRASPFDP
-1016 FSAPFPI
+1016 FLAHFPT

-1037 PTFRVA
+1037 PSFRIA
-1043 PLNPADSPLID
+1043 PINAADSPLID
-1054 LGWAMSCGGEAR
+1054 LGWAACSK
-1066 PLELTK
+1066 PLDGTK
-1072 EKVRP
+1072 ERVHP
-1077 RRTLGLKPFKS
+1077 HRTLGLKPFKS
-1088 PTQLRDDRF
+1088 PTQLKDDRF

>member
-1 MEPLKN
+1 MELKSF
-7 IFSRSPL
+7 FSRG
-14 SNWKGLDQLQ
+14 NWKSLESQ

-39 EASGKDELTLHKGD
+39 EASGKDELTLRKGD

-59 LDSEISGDE
+59 RDSEISGDE

-91 PSYGKLQGSGVGV
+91 SGYGKLQGSGVVGPGV
-104 VPELGPAVVG
+104 

-138 FGKVYRGTWRGGLV
+138 FGKVYRGTWRGELV

-208 GGPLSRAL
+208 GGALSRAL
-216 AGRRIPPHVLV
+216 AGRRFSPHVLV

-239 LHTEAIVPVIHR
+239 LHNEAIVPVIHR

-256 NILLAQPM
+256 NILLAEPI
-264 ENDCMEGI
+264 ENEIVEGK

-322 LWELLTGEVPYRGID
+322 LWELLTGEAPYRGID

-357 CPEPFAQLMEEC
+357 CPEPFAQLMSEC
-369 WDQEPHHRPNFDSI
+369 WDQDPHRRPSFESI
-383 LDQLMA
+383 LKQLTA
-389 LERQVMEEMPQ
+389 LEQQVMEEMPQ

-430 REEELKRAAVEQ
+430 REEELKRAALEQ

-447 FLRQREQQLAQWE
+447 FLQQREQQLAQWE

-473 HMNNQ
+473 HLNQ

-490 KKHKLKGSKNGEK
+490 KKHKLKNGE
-503 ISMPQDFIHKITVQA
+503 ISKPQDFIHKITVQA

-524 RRNSPDLGSGTSG
+524 RRNSPDLGTSPT
-537 SFGPRFRA
+537 FRPRFRA

-551 ENNRSFGLGTMWPLE
+551 DSSRAFCLGTVWPLDPQALK
-566 SPPHSKQ
+566 SP
-573 TNGDRLGPHWRPQSP
+573 NGERRVTQWSQQSP
-588 KSPKSPK
+588 KSPTCPR
-595 VLRLS
+595 VLRHTL
-600 PQENSLSMRAKLL
+600 QDGSLSMRAKLL
-613 EMDSNENGDPK
+613 DSNENGQSRDD
-624 EEFEEYRP
+624 FEEYRP
-632 SSPQPAQNGSS
+632 SSPQPSQNGSS
-643 VKEPPR
+643 MKEPSWITLPEE
-649 HALNQGDSGSEEAL
+649 DYGSEEGA
-663 EGGSPAGSPRPE
+663 SPRSSPRPE
-675 HRSLGGLLRSTHRAL
+675 RRPGSSQVKSTHRGL
-690 LGGGSLLA
+690 LSGASLLA
-698 SLVLGR
+698 SVALGR
-704 HLDVPHIPPRVPPR
+704 CLEWADNPPKVPPR
-718 TNPPPLDDLHQ
+718 TNPP
-729 PHLEVA
+729 HLEIEHFTLSQPPPALEEVS
-735 ITAPKP
+735 PK
-741 PSVSNPQMVDDLITF
+741 SDVDAVVDDLITF
-756 SSSEPLP
+756 STDSLPRGFSDLLQRPAPETRPLP
-763 GPLFQFPCTALH
+763 I
-775 VPEVKP
+775 
-781 LPLTPPPPLR
+781 TPPPPNP
-791 RERACPRHV
+791 RERPHH
-800 QTPQSPKSPRAPR
+800 RA
-813 SPHYK
+813 H
-818 GQLSLGEGVN
+818 Q
-828 HRHAHSPHTPHGP
+828 HSPNTTM
-841 PQQDQ
+841 
-846 IQGPL
+846 
-851 QGQASPAEW
+851 S
-860 SPSPHHT
+860 T
-867 NGESLCDA
+867 NGDLGMSEWMNPSRE
-875 WSPDRRRRS
+875 RRRRS
-884 SYGLMS
+884 SHGSQLV
-890 ASHLGLDLPLC
+890 LDLPLC
-901 QDSLEAEDKSS
+901 QDSLYSDDKPQNPFN
-912 SVPLSLFPDPRLWSP
+912 VFPDPRLMSP
-927 KTRRLEVNVIP
+927 KTRRLEVNIIP

-945 RHRIDPWSFISA
+945 RPRIDPWSFISA
-957 GGGSRSPRRSDSH
+957 GRGDKRNGRATPASDTH

-976 SPTNPFTNCDPFPS
+976 SPTNPFHNLDLFPS
-990 PDCDPFSQWADPLPS
+990 PDCDPFTLRADPLGSPET
-1005 VAPDTSSPFDP
+1005 PSPFDP
-1016 FSAPFPI
+1016 FSAPFPT
-1023 SRSAPCSTNGSPTL
+1023 SRSAPCSANGSPNL
-1037 PTFRVA
+1037 SSLRVV

-1054 LGWAMSCGGEAR
+1054 LGWVACSKS
-1066 PLELTK
+1066 LDLTK
-1072 EKVRP
+1072 EKARP
-1077 RRTLGLKPFKS
+1077 GRTLGLSTFRS

>member
-7 IFSRSPL
+7 IFSRGPL
-14 SNWKGLDQLQ
+14 SNWKGLDQTQ

-91 PSYGKLQGSGVGV
+91 PSYGKLQGNGVGV
-104 VPELGPAVVG
+104 VGELGPAVVG

-138 FGKVYRGTWRGGLV
+138 FGKVYRGTWRGGLEV

-186 IIALKGVCLQEPN
+186 IIALKGVCLKEPN

-357 CPEPFAQLMEEC
+357 CPEPFAQLMAEC
-369 WDQEPHHRPNFDSI
+369 WDQDPHHRPNFASI
-383 LDQLMA
+383 LVQLTA

-524 RRNSPDLGSGTSG
+524 RRNSPDLGTGTSP

-551 ENNRSFGLGTMWPLE
+551 ENSRAFGLSSMWPLE
-566 SPPHSKQ
+566 APPHNKQ
-573 TNGDRLGPHWRPQSP
+573 ANGDRLGPHWRPQSP

-600 PQENSLSMRAKLL
+600 PQESSLSMRAKLL
-613 EMDSNENGDPK
+613 DMDSNENGESKDD
-624 EEFEEYRP
+624 FEEYRP
-632 SSPQPAQNGSS
+632 STPAQNGSL
-643 VKEPPR
+643 VKEPPKPT
-649 HALNQGDSGSEEAL
+649 LSQGDSGSEEGL

-690 LGGGSLLA
+690 LGGGFLLA
-698 SLVLGR
+698 SVALGR

-718 TNPPPLDDLHQ
+718 TNPQPLDHH
-729 PHLEVA
+729 HLPQEVT
-735 ITAPKP
+735 ITAPKIPSSSDP
-741 PSVSNPQMVDDLITF
+741 PVVDDLITF
-756 SSSEPLP
+756 SSLEHLP
-763 GPLFQFPCTALH
+763 RPLFDFPCALH
-775 VPEVKP
+775 APGVKP
-781 LPLTPPPPLR
+781 LPLTPPPPHP
-791 RERACPRHV
+791 RERTCHRHA
-800 QTPQSPKSPRAPR
+800 QTPQSPQSPQSPQTPR
-813 SPHYK
+813 SPYY
-818 GQLSLGEGVN
+818 QVQ
-828 HRHAHSPHTPHGP
+828 R
-841 PQQDQ
+841 
-846 IQGPL
+846 
-851 QGQASPAEW
+851 QASPAEW
-860 SPSPHHT
+860 ALSPHHT
-867 NGESLCDA
+867 NGEPGCDA
-875 WSPDRRRRS
+875 WGQGSDRRRRS
-884 SYGLMS
+884 SQGLLS
-890 ASHLGLDLPLC
+890 ASQLVLDLPMC
-901 QDSLEAEDKSS
+901 QDSLESEDNPSA
-912 SVPLSLFPDPRLWSP
+912 VPFSLFPDPRLWSP
-927 KTRRLEVNVIP
+927 KTCRLQVNVIP

-945 RHRIDPWSFISA
+945 RPRIDPWSFISA
-957 GGGSRSPRRSDSH
+957 GGGGGAFGGARSPRRSDSH

-990 PDCDPFSQWADPLPS
+990 PDCDPFSLRADPS
-1005 VAPDTSSPFDP
+1005 SGITPDMPSPFDP
-1016 FSAPFPI
+1016 FSAPFPT

-1037 PTFRVA
+1037 PKFRVA

-1054 LGWAMSCGGEAR
+1054 LGWAAVCGVR
-1066 PLELTK
+1066 VKPLEVTK
-1072 EKVRP
+1072 EKMRP
-1077 RRTLGLKPFKS
+1077 GRTLGLKPFKS
-1088 PTQLRDDRF
+1088 PTQPRDDRF

>member
-7 IFSRSPL
+7 IFARGPL
-14 SNWKGLDQLQ
+14 SNWKGLEQSQ

-39 EASGKDELTLHKGD
+39 EASGKDELTLRKGD

-91 PSYGKLQGSGVGV
+91 SGYGKLQGSTVVG
-104 VPELGPAVVG
+104 ELGPVV

-124 FRELSLEEVIGVGG
+124 FTELSLEEVIGVGG

-216 AGRRIPPHVLV
+216 AGRRIPPHILV

-239 LHTEAIVPVIHR
+239 LHSEAIVPVIHR

-256 NILLAQPM
+256 NILLAQPI
-264 ENDCMEGI
+264 ENDCMEGK

-322 LWELLTGEVPYRGID
+322 LWELLTGEAPYRGID

-357 CPEPFAQLMEEC
+357 CPEPFAQLMSEC
-369 WDQEPHHRPNFDSI
+369 WDQDPHRRPSFASI
-383 LDQLMA
+383 LAQLTA
-389 LERQVMEEMPQ
+389 LEQQVMEEMPQ

-419 ELRAKEKELRC
+419 EIRAKEKELRS
-430 REEELKRAAVEQ
+430 REEELKRAALEQ

-473 HMNNQ
+473 HMNQ
-478 EKPNVKKRKGTF
+478 DKPNVKKRKGTF
-490 KKHKLKGSKNGEK
+490 KKHKLKGKNGEK

-524 RRNSPDLGSGTSG
+524 RKNSPDLGSGSG
-537 SFGPRFRA
+537 SSPSFGPRFRA

-551 ENNRSFGLGTMWPLE
+551 QNSRSFGLSPIWPLE
-566 SPPHSKQ
+566 PLPGKQ
-573 TNGDRLGPHWRPQSP
+573 ANGERRLTPHWAPQSP

-600 PQENSLSMRAKLL
+600 PLESSLSMRAKLL
-613 EMDSNENGDPK
+613 EMDSSENGNFPS
-624 EEFEEYRP
+624 EFEEYRP
-632 SSPQPAQNGSS
+632 PSPQSTQNGFSMR
-643 VKEPPR
+643 ELPR
-649 HALNQGDSGSEEAL
+649 TVLPQGDSGSEE
-663 EGGSPAGSPRPE
+663 GGSPADSPRPE
-675 HRSLGGLLRSTHRAL
+675 RGSVGGAVRVTHRAL
-690 LGGGSLLA
+690 LDGGSLLA
-698 SLVLGR
+698 SVALGR
-704 HLDVPHIPPRVPPR
+704 CLEAPPKVPPR
-718 TNPPPLDDLHQ
+718 SHPVVPETDEGPAPDPP
-729 PHLEVA
+729 V
-735 ITAPKP
+735 
-741 PSVSNPQMVDDLITF
+741 VNDLIIF
-756 SSSEPLP
+756 SHSDHSPRPLVDVTLQP
-763 GPLFQFPCTALH
+763 
-775 VPEVKP
+775 PEIKP
-781 LPLTPPPPLR
+781 VPLTPPPPQ
-791 RERACPRHV
+791 PRH
-800 QTPQSPKSPRAPR
+800 S
-813 SPHYK
+813 
-818 GQLSLGEGVN
+818 
-828 HRHAHSPHTPHGP
+828 HGP
-841 PQQDQ
+841 PR
-846 IQGPL
+846 L
-851 QGQASPAEW
+851 SPGERA
-860 SPSPHHT
+860 PQT
-867 NGESLCDA
+867 NGEPPCDP
-875 WSPDRRRRS
+875 WGPSPDRRRRS
-884 SYGLMS
+884 SHG
-890 ASHLGLDLPLC
+890 HLSSQLVLDLPFFT
-901 QDSLEAEDKSS
+901 QDLTERDSS
-912 SVPLSLFPDPRLWSP
+912 AQPPLALFPDPRLWSP

-938 RPRPSPI
+938 RPRPPSVRP
-945 RHRIDPWSFISA
+945 RIDPWSFISA
-957 GGGSRSPRRSDSH
+957 GGAGRAAARAGGGPPCH
-970 PLGYQP
+970 HLGHQP
-976 SPTNPFTNCDPFPS
+976 SPTNPFTNCDLFPT
-990 PDCDPFSQWADPLPS
+990 PDCDPFAQRADPFGALDVP
-1005 VAPDTSSPFDP
+1005 SPFDP
-1016 FSAPFPI
+1016 FSAPFRA
-1023 SRSAPCSTNGSPTL
+1023 SRSAPCSTNVSPSL
-1037 PTFRVA
+1037 SALRVA
-1043 PLNPADSPLID
+1043 PKSLAEPPLID
-1054 LGWAMSCGGEAR
+1054 LGWRGGSP
-1066 PLELTK
+1066 PLDAK
-1072 EKVRP
+1072 E
-1077 RRTLGLKPFKS
+1077 RRVPGRALATGLSPWKS
-1088 PTQLRDDRF
+1088 PTQLTNDRF

>member
-7 IFSRSPL
+7 IFSRGPL
-14 SNWKGLDQLQ
+14 SNWKNLEQSQ

-39 EASGKDELTLHKGD
+39 EASCKDELTLRKGD

-80 IFPSNYVSFKP
+80 IFPSNYGSFKP
-91 PSYGKLQGSGVGV
+91 SGYGKLPGR
-104 VPELGPAVVG
+104 ELGPAVVS
-114 VGEFEPEAVD
+114 EFEPETVD

-138 FGKVYRGTWRGGLV
+138 FGKVYRGTWRGELV

-239 LHTEAIVPVIHR
+239 LHSEAIVPVIHR

-256 NILLAQPM
+256 NILLAQPI
-264 ENDCMEGI
+264 ENECMEGL

-322 LWELLTGEVPYRGID
+322 LWELLTGEAPYRGID

-357 CPEPFAQLMEEC
+357 CPEPFAHLMSEC
-369 WDQEPHHRPNFDSI
+369 WDQDPHHRPNFGSI
-383 LDQLMA
+383 LSQLTT
-389 LERQVMEEMPQ
+389 LEQQVKEDMPQ
-400 DSFHSLQEDWKLEI
+400 ESFHSLQEDWKLEI
-414 QDMFD
+414 QHMFD

-430 REEELKRAAVEQ
+430 REEELKRAALEQ

-473 HMNNQ
+473 HMNQNQ

-490 KKHKLKGSKNGEK
+490 KKHKLKSKNGEK

-524 RRNSPDLGSGTSG
+524 RRNSPDLGSGSSP

-551 ENNRSFGLGTMWPLE
+551 DNSRTFGLSSVWPLE
-566 SPPHSKQ
+566 APSLKQ
-573 TNGDRLGPHWRPQSP
+573 ANGDLRLGPHWRPQSP

-600 PQENSLSMRAKLL
+600 PQESSLSMRAKLL
-613 EMDSNENGDPK
+613 ELDSNENGESKDD
-624 EEFEEYRP
+624 FEEYRP
-632 SSPQPAQNGSS
+632 STPTPLPAQNGSS
-643 VKEPPR
+643 VKESLRLPLP
-649 HALNQGDSGSEEAL
+649 QGDSGSEE
-663 EGGSPAGSPRPE
+663 GGSSPAGSPRPE
-675 HRSLGGLLRSTHRAL
+675 RGSLGGLIKSTHRAL

-698 SLVLGR
+698 SIGLGR
-704 HLDVPHIPPRVPPR
+704 CLDVPPRVPPR
-718 TNPPPLDDLHQ
+718 TNPPS
-729 PHLEVA
+729 LEDHHRTPSEPE
-735 ITAPKP
+735 IAPPKSVTSDP
-741 PSVSNPQMVDDLITF
+741 PVVDDLITF
-756 SSSEPLP
+756 STSEQLP
-763 GPLFQFPCTALH
+763 RPFLDLVLQH
-775 VPEVKP
+775 PEVRP
-781 LPLTPPPPLR
+781 LPLTPPPPNP
-791 RERACPRHV
+791 RERSGHRTP
-800 QTPQSPKSPRAPR
+800 QTPQSPQSPR
-813 SPHYK
+813 
-818 GQLSLGEGVN
+818 
-828 HRHAHSPHTPHGP
+828 TPQH
-841 PQQDQ
+841 
-846 IQGPL
+846 QGR
-851 QGQASPAEW
+851 ASPGESAQM
-860 SPSPHHT
+860 SHLT
-867 NGESLCDA
+867 NGEVGCEA
-875 WSPDRRRRS
+875 WDYSSDRRRRS
-884 SYGLMS
+884 SQGLH
-890 ASHLGLDLPLC
+890 ASQLVLDLPLC
-901 QDSLEAEDKSS
+901 QDTLDSDDKP
-912 SVPLSLFPDPRLWSP
+912 SVPFSLYPDPRLWTP

-945 RHRIDPWSFISA
+945 RPRIDPWSFISA
-957 GGGSRSPRRSDSH
+957 GGGGSGGARSPHRSDSH

-990 PDCDPFSQWADPLPS
+990 PDCDPFALRADPSGTL
-1005 VAPDTSSPFDP
+1005 DTASRFDP
-1016 FSAPFPI
+1016 FSAPFPT

-1054 LGWAMSCGGEAR
+1054 LGWAACSK
-1066 PLELTK
+1066 PPDSTK
-1072 EKVRP
+1072 EKARP

>member
-14 SNWKGLDQLQ
+14 SSWKNLDQSQ
-24 KGNFTNPVWT
+24 KGSFANPVWT

-39 EASGKDELTLHKGD
+39 EASCKDELTLRKGD

-80 IFPSNYVSFKP
+80 IFPSNYGSFKP
-91 PSYGKLQGSGVGV
+91 SGYGKLPGRGV
-104 VPELGPAVVG
+104 VGELG
-114 VGEFEPEAVD
+114 ELEPEVVN

-186 IIALKGVCLQEPN
+186 IITLKGVCLQEPN

-216 AGRRIPPHVLV
+216 AGRRIPPHILV

-239 LHTEAIVPVIHR
+239 LHNEAIVPVIHR

-256 NILLAQPM
+256 NILLAQPI
-264 ENDCMEGI
+264 ENECMEGL

-322 LWELLTGEVPYRGID
+322 LWELLTGEAPYRGID

-357 CPEPFAQLMEEC
+357 CPEPFTQLMSEC
-369 WDQEPHHRPNFDSI
+369 WDQDPHRRPNFGSI
-383 LDQLMA
+383 LAQLTA
-389 LERQVMEEMPQ
+389 LEQQVTEEMPQ

-414 QDMFD
+414 KDMFD

-430 REEELKRAAVEQ
+430 REEELKRAALEQ

-473 HMNNQ
+473 HLNQNQNQ

-490 KKHKLKGSKNGEK
+490 KKHKLKSKNGEK

-524 RRNSPDLGSGTSG
+524 RRNSPDLGSSSSP

-551 ENNRSFGLGTMWPLE
+551 DSSRTFSLSPVWPLE
-566 SPPHSKQ
+566 APSHKQ
-573 TNGDRLGPHWRPQSP
+573 ANGDLRLSPHWRPQSP

-600 PQENSLSMRAKLL
+600 PQESSLSMRAKLL
-613 EMDSNENGDPK
+613 VSDSNENGEFKDD
-624 EEFEEYRP
+624 FEEYRP
-632 SSPQPAQNGSS
+632 STPTSPPAHNGSS
-643 VKEPPR
+643 VKDSLRLPLP
-649 HALNQGDSGSEEAL
+649 QGDSGSD
-663 EGGSPAGSPRPE
+663 EGGSSPAGSPDRGPL
-675 HRSLGGLLRSTHRAL
+675 SLIKSTHRAL
-690 LGGGSLLA
+690 LGSGSLLA
-698 SLVLGR
+698 SIGLGR
-704 HLDVPHIPPRVPPR
+704 CLDVSPKVPPR
-718 TNPPPLDDLHQ
+718 TNPSSLEECAPYDMDSSPAKPLILEPP
-729 PHLEVA
+729 V
-735 ITAPKP
+735 
-741 PSVSNPQMVDDLITF
+741 VDDLITL
-756 SSSEPLP
+756 SPSEPLP
-763 GPLFQFPCTALH
+763 KPLLDLALRCQ
-775 VPEVKP
+775 ELKP
-781 LPLTPPPPLR
+781 LPPPNL
-791 RERACPRHV
+791 RERGEPR
-800 QTPQSPKSPRAPR
+800 T
-813 SPHYK
+813 
-818 GQLSLGEGVN
+818 
-828 HRHAHSPHTPHGP
+828 
-841 PQQDQ
+841 QQV
-846 IQGPL
+846 P
-851 QGQASPAEW
+851 
-860 SPSPHHT
+860 PSPQDGAGDASLVEQNCAGDAT
-867 NGESLCDA
+867 PVEQNSSLQSINGDVKCNVLEHRG
-875 WSPDRRRRS
+875 DRRRRS
-884 SYGLMS
+884 SQGLHGS
-890 ASHLGLDLPLC
+890 QLVLDLPLC
-901 QDSLEAEDKSS
+901 QETQDEKNPTPYSLHPNPA
-912 SVPLSLFPDPRLWSP
+912 LWSP
-927 KTRRLEVNVIP
+927 KTRRLEVSVIP
-938 RPRPSPI
+938 RPRPSPM
-945 RHRIDPWSFISA
+945 RQRIDPWSFISA
-957 GGGSRSPRRSDSH
+957 GGGGSTVNQLDSAL
-970 PLGYQP
+970 LGYQP
-976 SPTNPFTNCDPFPS
+976 SPTNPFTNCHPFPS
-990 PDCDPFSQWADPLPS
+990 PDCDPFALRADPSGALDRAS
-1005 VAPDTSSPFDP
+1005 LFDP
-1016 FSAPFPI
+1016 FSTPFPT

-1037 PTFRVA
+1037 PSFRIA

-1054 LGWAMSCGGEAR
+1054 LGWAVCSK
-1066 PLELTK
+1066 PLDGTK
-1072 EKVRP
+1072 ERAHP

>member
-7 IFSRSPL
+7 IFSRGPL
-14 SNWKGLDQLQ
+14 SNWKNLDQSQ

-39 EASGKDELTLHKGD
+39 EASCKDELTLRKGD

-80 IFPSNYVSFKP
+80 IFPSNYGSFKP
-91 PSYGKLQGSGVGV
+91 SGYGNLPGTGV
-104 VPELGPAVVG
+104 VAELSPAVVAD
-114 VGEFEPEAVD
+114 FEPAELD

-227 NWAVQIARGMLY
+227 NWAVQIAKGMLY

-256 NILLAQPM
+256 NILLAQPI
-264 ENDCMEGI
+264 ENECMEGL

-322 LWELLTGEVPYRGID
+322 LWELLTGEAPYKGID

-357 CPEPFAQLMEEC
+357 CPEPFAQLMSEC
-369 WDQEPHHRPNFDSI
+369 WDQDPHRRPNFSSI
-383 LDQLMA
+383 LTQLTA
-389 LERQVMEEMPQ
+389 LEQQVKEEMPQ
-400 DSFHSLQEDWKLEI
+400 ESFHSLQEDWKLEI

-430 REEELKRAAVEQ
+430 REEELKRAALEQ

-473 HMNNQ
+473 HLNQNQ

-490 KKHKLKGSKNGEK
+490 KKHKLKSKNGEK

-524 RRNSPDLGSGTSG
+524 RRNSPDLGSGSSP

-551 ENNRSFGLGTMWPLE
+551 DNSRTFGLSSVWPLE
-566 SPPHSKQ
+566 ATSHKQ
-573 TNGDRLGPHWRPQSP
+573 ANGDLRLGPHWRPQSP

-600 PQENSLSMRAKLL
+600 PQESSLSMRAKLL
-613 EMDSNENGDPK
+613 VSDSSENGESKDD
-624 EEFEEYRP
+624 FEEYRP
-632 SSPQPAQNGSS
+632 STPTPLPAQNGSS
-643 VKEPPR
+643 VKDSLRLPLP
-649 HALNQGDSGSEEAL
+649 QGDSGSEE
-663 EGGSPAGSPRPE
+663 GGYSPAGSPRPE
-675 HRSLGGLLRSTHRAL
+675 RGSFSGLIKNTHRAL
-690 LGGGSLLA
+690 LGGGSILA
-698 SLVLGR
+698 SIGLGR
-704 HLDVPHIPPRVPPR
+704 CLDIQPRVPPR
-718 TNPPPLDDLHQ
+718 TNPPSLEDRTPSEPEISVTKPLISD
-729 PHLEVA
+729 
-735 ITAPKP
+735 P
-741 PSVSNPQMVDDLITF
+741 PVVDDLITF
-756 SSSEPLP
+756 STSEPLP
-763 GPLFQFPCTALH
+763 RPLLDLTLQYQEL
-775 VPEVKP
+775 KP
-781 LPLTPPPPLR
+781 LPLTPPPPNP
-791 RERACPRHV
+791 RERCGHRTP
-800 QTPQSPKSPRAPR
+800 QTPHSPQSPR
-813 SPHYK
+813 
-818 GQLSLGEGVN
+818 
-828 HRHAHSPHTPHGP
+828 T
-841 PQQDQ
+841 
-846 IQGPL
+846 PL
-851 QGQASPAEW
+851 QHSVASPGEW
-860 SPSPHHT
+860 NPCFHST
-867 NGESLCDA
+867 NGEVGFDA
-875 WSPDRRRRS
+875 SEHRAERRRRS
-884 SYGLMS
+884 SQGLH
-890 ASHLGLDLPLC
+890 ASQLVLDLPLC
-901 QDSLEAEDKSS
+901 QDTQDPDDKP
-912 SVPLSLFPDPRLWSP
+912 VPYALHPNPALWSP
-927 KTRRLEVNVIP
+927 KTRRLEVSVIP

-945 RHRIDPWSFISA
+945 RPRIDPWSFISA
-957 GGGSRSPRRSDSH
+957 GGGNTAGGRSPNRSDSI
-970 PLGYQP
+970 PLGFQP

-990 PDCDPFSQWADPLPS
+990 PDCDPFSLKADPS
-1005 VAPDTSSPFDP
+1005 CGSDAASPFDP
-1016 FSAPFPI
+1016 FSAPFPT

-1037 PTFRVA
+1037 PTFRIA

-1054 LGWAMSCGGEAR
+1054 LGWAACGK
-1066 PLELTK
+1066 PLDGTK
-1072 EKVRP
+1072 ERAHP

>member
-1 MEPLKN
+1 MEPLKS
-7 IFSRSPL
+7 IFSRSSL
-14 SNWKGLDQLQ
+14 SNWKNLDQSQ

-39 EASGKDELTLHKGD
+39 EASCKDELTLRKGD

-59 LDSEISGDE
+59 QDSEISGDE

-80 IFPSNYVSFKP
+80 IFPSNYGSFKP
-91 PSYGKLQGSGVGV
+91 SGYAKLPGTSV
-104 VPELGPAVVG
+104 VEELNHAVVG
-114 VGEFEPEAVD
+114 TVDPAEVD

-138 FGKVYRGTWRGGLV
+138 FGKVYRGTWRGELV

-161 DEDISVTAQNVR
+161 DEDISVTAQNVK
-173 QEARLFAMLTHPN
+173 QEAHLFAMLTHQN

-227 NWAVQIARGMLY
+227 NWAVQIARGMVY
-239 LHTEAIVPVIHR
+239 LHNEAIVPVIHR

-256 NILLAQPM
+256 NILLAQPI
-264 ENDCMEGI
+264 ENECMEGL

-322 LWELLTGEVPYRGID
+322 LWELLTGEAPYKGID

-357 CPEPFAQLMEEC
+357 CPEPFAQLMSEC
-369 WDQEPHHRPNFDSI
+369 WDQDIHRRPDFASI
-383 LDQLMA
+383 LTQLTT
-389 LERQVMEEMPQ
+389 LEQQVKEEMPQ
-400 DSFHSLQEDWKLEI
+400 ESFHSLQDDWKLEI

-430 REEELKRAAVEQ
+430 REEELKRAALEQ

-473 HMNNQ
+473 HLNQNQ

-490 KKHKLKGSKNGEK
+490 KKHKLKSKNGEK

-524 RRNSPDLGSGTSG
+524 RRNSPDLGSGSSP

-545 IQLSPS
+545 IQREYSYFPS
-551 ENNRSFGLGTMWPLE
+551 TPS
-566 SPPHSKQ
+566 HKQ
-573 TNGDRLGPHWRPQSP
+573 SNGDLRLNPPWRPQSP

-600 PQENSLSMRAKLL
+600 PQESSLSMRAKLL
-613 EMDSNENGDPK
+613 GSDSNENGDAMDD
-624 EEFEEYRP
+624 FEEYCP
-632 SSPQPAQNGSS
+632 PTPTLASTQNGSLS
-643 VKEPPR
+643 KDSLRLPPS
-649 HALNQGDSGSEEAL
+649 QGDSGSEE
-663 EGGSPAGSPRPE
+663 GGYSPAGSPMPE
-675 HRSLGGLLRSTHRAL
+675 RGFLGGAVKTTHRVL
-690 LGGGSLLA
+690 LGCGSLLSSVA
-698 SLVLGR
+698 LGR
-704 HLDVPHIPPRVPPR
+704 GLDFPPRVPPR
-718 TNPPPLDDLHQ
+718 TNPPASEERSSFELEISSPRPL
-729 PHLEVA
+729 
-735 ITAPKP
+735 ITDP
-741 PSVSNPQMVDDLITF
+741 PVVDDLITF
-756 SSSEPLP
+756 STSEPLP
-763 GPLFQFPCTALH
+763 KPLLDLALQYQ
-775 VPEVKP
+775 ELKP
-781 LPLTPPPPLR
+781 LPLTPPPPNP
-791 RERACPRHV
+791 RERSGPR
-800 QTPQSPKSPRAPR
+800 TPQTSGS
-813 SPHYK
+813 S
-818 GQLSLGEGVN
+818 
-828 HRHAHSPHTPHGP
+828 
-841 PQQDQ
+841 
-846 IQGPL
+846 
-851 QGQASPAEW
+851 
-860 SPSPHHT
+860 
-867 NGESLCDA
+867 NGELSSEA
-875 WSPDRRRRS
+875 SENRPDRRRRS
-884 SYGLMS
+884 SYTSQLV
-890 ASHLGLDLPLC
+890 LDLPLC
-901 QDSLEAEDKSS
+901 QDTLDFEDKT
-912 SVPLSLFPDPRLWSP
+912 SVPYALHPNPALWSP
-927 KTRRLEVNVIP
+927 KTRRLEVSVIP

-945 RHRIDPWSFISA
+945 RPRIDPWSFISA
-957 GGGSRSPRRSDSH
+957 GGAISAGGRSSIRSDSH
-970 PLGYQP
+970 ALGYQP
-976 SPTNPFTNCDPFPS
+976 SPTNPFTSCDPFPS
-990 PDCDPFSQWADPLPS
+990 PDCDPFALKADPS
-1005 VAPDTSSPFDP
+1005 SSSDGAPPFDP
-1016 FSAPFPI
+1016 FSTPFPT

-1037 PTFRVA
+1037 PSFRIA
-1043 PLNPADSPLID
+1043 PINPADPAFMD
-1054 LGWAMSCGGEAR
+1054 LGWAACGK
-1066 PLELTK
+1066 PLDVTK
-1072 EKVRP
+1072 ERAHP

>member
-7 IFSRSPL
+7 IFSRGPL
-14 SNWKGLDQLQ
+14 SNWKNLEQSQ

-39 EASGKDELTLHKGD
+39 EASCKDELTLRKGD

-80 IFPSNYVSFKP
+80 IFPSNYGSFKP
-91 PSYGKLQGSGVGV
+91 SGYGKLPGSGVVG
-104 VPELGPAVVG
+104 ELSPAV

-239 LHTEAIVPVIHR
+239 LHSEAIVPVIHR

-256 NILLAQPM
+256 NILLAQPI
-264 ENDCMEGI
+264 ENECMEGL

-322 LWELLTGEVPYRGID
+322 LWELLTGEAPYKGID

-357 CPEPFAQLMEEC
+357 CPDPFAQLMSEC
-369 WDQEPHHRPNFDSI
+369 WDQDPHRRPNFSSI
-383 LDQLMA
+383 LAQLTA
-389 LERQVMEEMPQ
+389 LEQQVKEEMPQ

-430 REEELKRAAVEQ
+430 REEELKRAALEQ

-473 HMNNQ
+473 HLNQNQ

-490 KKHKLKGSKNGEK
+490 KKHKLKSKNGEK
-503 ISMPQDFIHKITVQA
+503 ISMPQGFIHKITVQA

-524 RRNSPDLGSGTSG
+524 RRNSPDLGSGSSP

-551 ENNRSFGLGTMWPLE
+551 DNSRTFGLSPVWPLE
-566 SPPHSKQ
+566 APSLKQ
-573 TNGDRLGPHWRPQSP
+573 ANGDLRLSTHWRPQSP

-600 PQENSLSMRAKLL
+600 PQESSLSMRAKLL
-613 EMDSNENGDPK
+613 ESDSNENGESKDD
-624 EEFEEYRP
+624 FEEYRP
-632 SSPQPAQNGSS
+632 STPTPPSAQNGSS
-643 VKEPPR
+643 VKDSLRLPLP
-649 HALNQGDSGSEEAL
+649 QGDSGSEE
-663 EGGSPAGSPRPE
+663 GGSSPAGSPRPE
-675 HRSLGGLLRSTHRAL
+675 RGSLGGLIKSTHRAL
-690 LGGGSLLA
+690 LDGGSLLA
-698 SLVLGR
+698 SVGLGR
-704 HLDVPHIPPRVPPR
+704 CLDIPPRVPPR
-718 TNPPPLDDLHQ
+718 TNPPSFDDRTHSE
-729 PHLEVA
+729 LE
-735 ITAPKP
+735 ISLPKP
-741 PSVSNPQMVDDLITF
+741 LISDPPVVDDLITF
-756 SSSEPLP
+756 STSEPLP
-763 GPLFQFPCTALH
+763 RPLLDLALQYQ
-775 VPEVKP
+775 ELKP
-781 LPLTPPPPLR
+781 LPLTPPPPNP
-791 RERACPRHV
+791 RERSGHRTP
-800 QTPQSPKSPRAPR
+800 QTPHSPQSPRTPLRHDRP
-813 SPHYK
+813 
-818 GQLSLGEGVN
+818 SLGEW
-828 HRHAHSPHTPHGP
+828 TP
-841 PQQDQ
+841 
-846 IQGPL
+846 
-851 QGQASPAEW
+851 S
-860 SPSPHHT
+860 SNST
-867 NGESLCDA
+867 NGELSSESWEHRA
-875 WSPDRRRRS
+875 DRRRRS
-884 SYGLMS
+884 SQV
-890 ASHLGLDLPLC
+890 LDLPLC
-901 QDSLEAEDKSS
+901 QDMQDSEDKP
-912 SVPLSLFPDPRLWSP
+912 SVPYSLHPNPALLSP
-927 KTRRLEVNVIP
+927 KTRRLEVSVIP

-945 RHRIDPWSFISA
+945 RPRIDPWSFISA
-957 GGGSRSPRRSDSH
+957 GGGNSGGGRSPNRSDSN
-970 PLGYQP
+970 LLCYQP

-990 PDCDPFSQWADPLPS
+990 PDCDPFALKADPS
-1005 VAPDTSSPFDP
+1005 SSSDGASPFDP
-1016 FSAPFPI
+1016 FSAPFPT

-1037 PTFRVA
+1037 PSFRIA
-1043 PLNPADSPLID
+1043 PINPADSPLID
-1054 LGWAMSCGGEAR
+1054 LGWAACSK
-1066 PLELTK
+1066 PLDGTK
-1072 EKVRP
+1072 EKAHP
-1077 RRTLGLKPFKS
+1077 RRILGLKPFKS

>member
-7 IFSRSPL
+7 IFSRGPL
-14 SNWKGLDQLQ
+14 SNWKNLEQSQ

-39 EASGKDELTLHKGD
+39 EASCKDELTLRKGD

-80 IFPSNYVSFKP
+80 IFPSNYGSFKP
-91 PSYGKLQGSGVGV
+91 NGYGKLPASGVV
-104 VPELGPAVVG
+104 AELGPAVVG
-114 VGEFEPEAVD
+114 EFEPEPVD
-124 FRELSLEEVIGVGG
+124 FGELSLEEVIGVGG
-138 FGKVYRGTWRGGLV
+138 FGKVYRGTWKGALV

-227 NWAVQIARGMLY
+227 NWAVQIAKGMLY
-239 LHTEAIVPVIHR
+239 LHSEAIVPVIHR

-256 NILLAQPM
+256 NNSLFANICLIRSHTDISVQPYPEIGGVLLAEPI
-264 ENDCMEGI
+264 ENECMEGL

-322 LWELLTGEVPYRGID
+322 LWELLTGEAPYKGID

-357 CPEPFAQLMEEC
+357 CPEPFVQLMEEC
-369 WDQEPHHRPNFDSI
+369 WDQDPHRRPNFSSI
-383 LDQLMA
+383 LTQLTA
-389 LERQVMEEMPQ
+389 LERQVKEEMPQ
-400 DSFHSLQEDWKLEI
+400 DSFHSLQDDWKLEI
-414 QDMFD
+414 QRMFD

-430 REEELKRAAVEQ
+430 REEELKRAALEQ

-473 HMNNQ
+473 HLNQNQ

-490 KKHKLKGSKNGEK
+490 KKHKLKSKNGEK

-524 RRNSPDLGSGTSG
+524 RRNSPDLGSGSSP

-551 ENNRSFGLGTMWPLE
+551 DNSRTIGLSSVWPLE
-566 SPPHSKQ
+566 APSLKQ
-573 TNGDRLGPHWRPQSP
+573 ANGDLRLCPHWRPQSP

-613 EMDSNENGDPK
+613 ESDSNENGESKDD
-624 EEFEEYRP
+624 FEEYRP
-632 SSPQPAQNGSS
+632 STPTPPAQNGSS
-643 VKEPPR
+643 VKDSLRLPLPQR
-649 HALNQGDSGSEEAL
+649 DSGSEE
-663 EGGSPAGSPRPE
+663 GGSSPAGSPRPE
-675 HRSLGGLLRSTHRAL
+675 RGSLGGLIKSTHRAL
-690 LGGGSLLA
+690 LGSGSLLA
-698 SLVLGR
+698 SIGLGR
-704 HLDVPHIPPRVPPR
+704 CLDIPPRVPPR
-718 TNPPPLDDLHQ
+718 TNPSSLGDRTPSEP
-729 PHLEVA
+729 E
-735 ITAPKP
+735 ISSPKP
-741 PSVSNPQMVDDLITF
+741 LIYRPPSSGRSHHLLHLRAAPQAALGF
-756 SSSEPLP
+756 SSAVPRSEAVSSDSRLRRTRVREAAT
-763 GPLFQFPCTALH
+763 GRRRCCTA
-775 VPEVKP
+775 
-781 LPLTPPPPLR
+781 R
-791 RERACPRHV
+791 
-800 QTPQSPKSPRAPR
+800 RAPR
-813 SPHYK
+813 RPCSTTGPARGSGTRVHIRLT
-818 GQLSLGEGVN
+818 GELGCEAWE
-828 HRHAHSPHTPHGP
+828 HR
-841 PQQDQ
+841 
-846 IQGPL
+846 
-851 QGQASPAEW
+851 AE
-860 SPSPHHT
+860 
-867 NGESLCDA
+867 
-875 WSPDRRRRS
+875 RRRRS
-884 SYGLMS
+884 SQGLH
-890 ASHLGLDLPLC
+890 ASQLVLDLPLC
-901 QDSLEAEDKSS
+901 QDTQDSDDKP
-912 SVPLSLFPDPRLWSP
+912 SVPCALHPNPALWSP
-927 KTRRLEVNVIP
+927 KTRRLEVSVIP

-945 RHRIDPWSFISA
+945 RPRIDPWSFISA
-957 GGGSRSPRRSDSH
+957 GGGNSAGGRSPIRSESNL
-970 PLGYQP
+970 LGYQP
-976 SPTNPFTNCDPFPS
+976 SPTNPFHNCDPFPS
-990 PDCDPFSQWADPLPS
+990 PDCDPFTLKADPS
-1005 VAPDTSSPFDP
+1005 SASDRASPFDP
-1016 FSAPFPI
+1016 FSTPFPT
-1023 SRSAPCSTNGSPTL
+1023 SRSAPCST
-1037 PTFRVA
+1037 
-1043 PLNPADSPLID
+1043 
-1054 LGWAMSCGGEAR
+1054 
-1066 PLELTK
+1066 
-1072 EKVRP
+1072 
-1077 RRTLGLKPFKS
+1077 
-1088 PTQLRDDRF
+1088 

>member
-7 IFSRSPL
+7 IFSRGPL
-14 SNWKGLDQLQ
+14 SNWKNLEQSQ

-39 EASGKDELTLHKGD
+39 EASCKDELTLRKGD

-80 IFPSNYVSFKP
+80 IFPSNYGSFKP
-91 PSYGKLQGSGVGV
+91 SGYGKLPASGVVG
-104 VPELGPAVVG
+104 ELGPAVVG
-114 VGEFEPEAVD
+114 DFEPEVVD

-199 LCLIMEYAS
+199 LCLVMEYAS

-227 NWAVQIARGMLY
+227 NWAVQIAKGMLY
-239 LHTEAIVPVIHR
+239 LHSGAIVPVIHR

-256 NILLAQPM
+256 NILLAQPI
-264 ENDCMEGI
+264 ENECMEGL

-322 LWELLTGEVPYRGID
+322 LWELLTGEAPYRGID

-357 CPEPFAQLMEEC
+357 CPEPFAQLMSEC
-369 WDQEPHHRPNFDSI
+369 WDQDPHRRPNFASI
-383 LDQLMA
+383 LAQLMA
-389 LERQVMEEMPQ
+389 LEQQVKEEMPQ

-430 REEELKRAAVEQ
+430 REEELKRAALEQ

-466 ELSLLIL
+466 ELCLLIL
-473 HMNNQ
+473 HLNQNQ

-490 KKHKLKGSKNGEK
+490 KKHKLKGKNGEK

-524 RRNSPDLGSGTSG
+524 RRNSPDLGSGSSP

-551 ENNRSFGLGTMWPLE
+551 DNSRTFGLSPVWPLDAAAL
-566 SPPHSKQ
+566 KQ
-573 TNGDRLGPHWRPQSP
+573 ANGEHKLGPHWRPQSP

-600 PQENSLSMRAKLL
+600 PQESSLSMRAKLL
-613 EMDSNENGDPK
+613 VSDSTENGESKDD
-624 EEFEEYRP
+624 FEEYRP
-632 SSPQPAQNGSS
+632 STPTPLPAQNGST
-643 VKEPPR
+643 VKDSLRLPLP
-649 HALNQGDSGSEEAL
+649 QGDSGVE
-663 EGGSPAGSPRPE
+663 EGGSSPAGSPRPE
-675 HRSLGGLLRSTHRAL
+675 VGSLSGLFKSTHRAL
-690 LGGGSLLA
+690 LGSGSLLA
-698 SLVLGR
+698 SVGLGR
-704 HLDVPHIPPRVPPR
+704 WLDISPKVPPR
-718 TNPPPLDDLHQ
+718 TNPPSLEECMLSEPETSLLRQ
-729 PHLEVA
+729 PQA
-735 ITAPKP
+735 SDP
-741 PSVSNPQMVDDLITF
+741 PVVDDLITF
-756 SSSEPLP
+756 STSEPLP
-763 GPLFQFPCTALH
+763 RPLLDLALQYQ
-775 VPEVKP
+775 ELK
-781 LPLTPPPPLR
+781 PLTPPPPTPP
-791 RERACPRHV
+791 ERMDHRM
-800 QTPQSPKSPRAPR
+800 QTVTQSQQSPKIPLRRAASPR
-813 SPHYK
+813 
-818 GQLSLGEGVN
+818 QFN
-828 HRHAHSPHTPHGP
+828 
-841 PQQDQ
+841 QN
-846 IQGPL
+846 L
-851 QGQASPAEW
+851 QS
-860 SPSPHHT
+860 T
-867 NGESLCDA
+867 NGDLGAAGMESCG
-875 WSPDRRRRS
+875 PRTDRRRRS
-884 SYGLMS
+884 SQGLHT
-890 ASHLGLDLPLC
+890 SHLVLDLPLC
-901 QDSLEAEDKSS
+901 QDTQDSEDKSS
-912 SVPLSLFPDPRLWSP
+912 VPYSLHPNPALWSP
-927 KTRRLEVNVIP
+927 KTRRLEVSVIP
-938 RPRPSPI
+938 RPRPSPV
-945 RHRIDPWSFISA
+945 RHRIDPWSFVST
-957 GGGSRSPRRSDSH
+957 GGGSTSAGRIASRTDSI

-990 PDCDPFSQWADPLPS
+990 PDCDPFALKADPSCALDDAS
-1005 VAPDTSSPFDP
+1005 KFDP
-1016 FSAPFPI
+1016 FSTPFPT

-1037 PTFRVA
+1037 PSIRIA
-1043 PLNPADSPLID
+1043 PLNPADSTLID
-1054 LGWAMSCGGEAR
+1054 LNWAALSK
-1066 PLELTK
+1066 PLDGTK
-1072 EKVRP
+1072 ERAHP
-1077 RRTLGLKPFKS
+1077 RKTLGLKPFKS